1 MRLDFKENIVLENRR
16 VRIEPLEL
24 RHIDFL
30 IPIALKHPDLLK
42 YSPPKFGTE
51 EFLKAYVE
59 NNIALRTQNLKYP
72 FAIYDKEQKSYA
84 GSSSFMNIS
93 QRDLRLEI
101 GSTWLGEDF
110 QRTGLNRNCKFLMM
124 QYVFEELK
132 FERLEFKTDKRN
144 LQSQNAIEQIGGVY
158 EGTLRSHTLMSD
170 GFRRDT
176 VYYSIL
182 KDDWPEIK
190 HGVFSSM
197 I

>member
-1 MRLDFKENIVLENRR
+1 MKLDFKENIVLENGR

-24 RHIDFL
+24 RHIEFL
-30 IPIALKHPDLLK
+30 KPIALKHSDLLK
-42 YSPPKFGTE
+42 FSPPKFGTE

-59 NNIALRTQNLKYP
+59 KNTALREQNLKYP
-72 FAIYDKEQKSYA
+72 FAIFDKEQNVYA

-93 QRDLRLEI
+93 VGDLRLEI
-101 GSTWLGEDF
+101 GSTWLGKEF

-124 QYVFEELK
+124 QYVFEDLK

-144 LQSQNAIEQIGGVY
+144 LQSQKAIEQIGGVY
-158 EGTLRSHTLMSD
+158 EGALRSHTVMSD

-182 KDDWPEIK
+182 KNEWPRLK
-190 HGVFSSM
+190 RDVFENC